1 MGADLARMVVT
12 TGTNEIQRIVHST
25 GIVLIRTVVVKGLE
39 PPHGVSHCHY
49 KVGVGPVS
57 RVVLQPPIRLAILGT
72 FETDLDP
79 SLAVRR
85 DAIKAVIH
93 LDQPRRIVERQSA
106 KLVVVEIKLFSPFE
120 VSHEI

>member
-1 MGADLARMVVT
+1 MCADLARMVVSA
-12 TGTNEIQRIVHST
+12 GTNEIQRIVHSS
-25 GIVLIRTVVVKGLE
+25 GVVLVRTVIIKRLKS
-39 PPHGVSHCHY
+39 PHGVPHCHY
-49 KVGVGPVS
+49 KVSVGPVS
-57 RVVLQPPIRLAILGT
+57 RVVLQPPIRLTILGT
-72 FETDLDP
+72 FETDFDP